1 MSKQLSH
8 EVISPVD
15 LPSSDMPVPAMLA
28 GLGLRGAV
36 AGRLGTRP
44 PPDVDNVVEVD
55 MALPGREPLR
65 WPCPP
70 GVTLPEREP
79 NGGTSTNTIR
89 YRSS

>member
-1 MSKQLSH
+1 MRKQLPKSYLDF
-8 EVISPVD
+8 D

-44 PPDVDNVVEVD
+44 PDVDNVVEVD

-65 WPCPP
+65 
-70 GVTLPEREP
+70 
-79 NGGTSTNTIR
+79 
-89 YRSS
+89 

>member
-1 MSKQLSH
+1 MSKQLPRSDLDF
-8 EVISPVD
+8 D

-44 PPDVDNVVEVD
+44 PDVDNVVEVD

-65 WPCPP
+65 
-70 GVTLPEREP
+70 
-79 NGGTSTNTIR
+79 
-89 YRSS
+89 

>member
-1 MSKQLSH
+1 MSKHLPRSDLDL
-8 EVISPVD
+8 D

-36 AGRLGTRP
+36 AGRLGTS

-65 WPCPP
+65 
-70 GVTLPEREP
+70 
-79 NGGTSTNTIR
+79 
-89 YRSS
+89 